1 MTLAGRLPSTRWSL
15 VIRAGET
22 SGDSSVRRLARQSL
36 EELCAIYWPALYGY
50 LRRRGRS
57 RQDAEDLI
65 QGFFANLLER
75 DSIAAADASRGR
87 FRAFLYASL
96 DHYVANEHRRENALK
111 RGGDA
116 TTFSLDR
123 ESLDH
128 FDRSFPEDALADHT
142 GDPATLFD
150 RQWAY
155 CLIRQTLV
163 ELERDYQA
171 KGKGE
176 WFSKLAP
183 MLTSTDTD
191 GPSREQIASEL
202 GLSSTAL
209 KVAIHRLRA
218 TYRKRLLDAV
228 AQTVENPADSGRER
242 QCLFDALD
250 SDSPGPSL
258 R

>member
-15 VIRAGET
+15 VLRAGET
-22 SGDSSVRRLARQSL
+22 SGDSSVRRVARQSL
-36 EELCAIYWPALYGY
+36 EELCEIYWPALYGY

-75 DSIAAADASRGR
+75 ESIAAADASRGR
-87 FRAFLYASL
+87 FRAFLYTSL
-96 DHYVANEHRRENALK
+96 DHYAANEHRREHALK
-111 RGGDA
+111 RGGGA
-116 TTFSLDR
+116 ATFSIDCG
-123 ESLDH
+123 SLDDV
-128 FDRSFPEDALADHT
+128 DRSFSADALADQA

-150 RQWAY
+150 RQWAL

-176 WFSKLAP
+176 WFAKLSP
-183 MLTSTDTD
+183 MLTSTDAD
-191 GPSREQIASEL
+191 GPSRQQIASEL
-202 GLSSTAL
+202 GLSATAL

-218 TYRKRLLDAV
+218 TYRQRLLDAV
-228 AQTVENPADSGRER
+228 AQTVENPADTGRER
-242 QCLFDALD
+242 QCLFDAL
-250 SDSPGPSL
+250 GE
-258 R
+258 